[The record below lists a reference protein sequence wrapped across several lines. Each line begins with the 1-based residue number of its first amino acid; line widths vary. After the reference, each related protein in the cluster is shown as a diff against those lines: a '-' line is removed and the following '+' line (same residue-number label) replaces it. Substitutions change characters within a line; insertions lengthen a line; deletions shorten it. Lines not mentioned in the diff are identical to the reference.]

1 MAFAPSSAVGDLADR
16 LPECRVAGDRAARV
30 TGLAYDSRDVVAGDL
45 FAALVGGYADGH
57 GFADKAAAAGASALL
72 VERELPLSLPQLIV
86 PDSRAALARV
96 ADALY
101 RHPSGEIAVVGITG
115 TDGKTT
121 TSFLTDAVFGAA
133 GRVTGMIGTVAVR
146 IAGVEDRHALR
157 QTTPESADVQRL
169 LRAMIDAGA
178 GWAILE
184 ATSHGLGMHRLDD
197 VEFRVGAV
205 TNITSEHLE
214 FHGTVE
220 RYWRAKGTLFER
232 VAAVGGA
239 AVVNIDD
246 PGARSVLAYCDG
258 ARLLTTSI
266 EGGDADLQATD
277 VVCDGRGCRF
287 TLRWRGESA
296 AVALPMLGR
305 FNVQNATCA
314 VGIALATGIPLAEV
328 TAALANAP
336 SVPGRMALV
345 DAGQP
350 FAVVVD
356 YAHTPASLAKVLG
369 LLRTLHP
376 DGRLIAL
383 FGSAGERDVEKRAVQ
398 GRVAAELAD
407 IVIVTSEDPR
417 FEDPDAI
424 IADIARGATDA
435 GARVGERLH
444 LVTDRRDAIRLA
456 AELAQP
462 GDCLL
467 LAGKGHEGSI
477 IWGGS
482 KQPWD
487 EEQVARE
494 VLAELGGRA

>member
-1 MAFAPSSAVGDLADR
+1 MTFAPLATVGDLADR
-16 LPECRVAGDRAARV
+16 LPECRVVGDRATRV
-30 TGLAYDSRDVVAGDL
+30 SGLAYDSRDVAAGDL

-57 GFADKAAAAGASALL
+57 GFAERAAAAGASAVL
-72 VERELPLSLPQLIV
+72 VERELSLPLPQLIV

-121 TSFLTDAVFGAA
+121 TSFLTDAIFGAA

-169 LRAMIDAGA
+169 LRAMVDADA
-178 GWAILE
+178 EWAILE

-197 VEFRVGAV
+197 VAFRVAAV

-258 ARLLTTSI
+258 AKLLTTSI
-266 EGGDADLQATD
+266 EGGDADLRATD
-277 VVCDGRGCRF
+277 IDCDGGGCRF
-287 TLRWRGESA
+287 TLNWRGEASR
-296 AVALPMLGR
+296 VDLPMLGR

-314 VGIALATGIPLAEV
+314 AGIGLATGIPLADV
-328 TAALANAP
+328 AASLGTAP
-336 SVPGRMALV
+336 SVPGRVAMV
-345 DAGQP
+345 DVGQP

-376 DGRLIAL
+376 AGRLIAL

-407 IVIVTSEDPR
+407 VVVVTSEDPR

-424 IADIARGATDA
+424 IADIARGATEA
-435 GARVGERLH
+435 GARLGERLH

-456 AELAQP
+456 ARLARP

-482 KQPWD
+482 KLAWD

-494 VLAELGGRA
+494 VLAEFGHGA